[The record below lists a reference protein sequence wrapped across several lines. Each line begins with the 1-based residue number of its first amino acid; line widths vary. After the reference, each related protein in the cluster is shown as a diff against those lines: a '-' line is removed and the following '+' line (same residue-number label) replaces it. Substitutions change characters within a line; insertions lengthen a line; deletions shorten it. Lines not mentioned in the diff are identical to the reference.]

1 MAGSLDIEP
10 LFMRV
15 QRESLLLDIWNDQGC
30 AEDLPPVAAPAARKG
45 R

>member
-30 AEDLPPVAAPAARKG
+30 AEDLSAPSSGPGCA
-45 R
+45 